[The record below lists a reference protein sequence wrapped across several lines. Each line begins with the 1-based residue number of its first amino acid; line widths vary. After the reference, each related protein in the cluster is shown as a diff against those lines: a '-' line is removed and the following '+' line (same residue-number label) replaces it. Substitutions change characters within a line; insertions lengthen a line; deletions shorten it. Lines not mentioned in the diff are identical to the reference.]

1 MGLLDI
7 FGGGKKK
14 EAEKL
19 EWVEKL
25 EPFKAMIDNYEDL
38 KNQLL
43 GMELDFV
50 KGNVARSV
58 MRLQFMNHLDEK
70 WGSEIANKLIDEGV
84 TLGISEEQFNDVLQ
98 YKCYTGEEVY
108 TKFTNDFQKLPY
120 SIRTETESKGKLT
133 VTRNNAKSRKNP
145 NKIDYTFID
154 DKLAKIKTNT

>member
-1 MGLLDI
+1 MGLFDI

-14 EAEKL
+14 EVEKI

-25 EPFKAMIDNYEDL
+25 EPYKAMIENFEDL
-38 KNQLL
+38 KSQLL

-50 KGNVARSV
+50 KSNVERSV
-58 MRLQFMNHLDEK
+58 MRLEFMNQLDEK

-84 TLGISEEQFNDVLQ
+84 ALGISEEQFDDVLQ
-98 YKCYTGEEVY
+98 YKIYTGEESY
-108 TKFTNDFQKLPY
+108 TRGANNSQLLPY

-133 VTRNNAKSRKNP
+133 VTRTNAKSRKNP